1 MLYSFFVIKKK
12 KKALHEIIRPLSLS
26 IIFVELSFR
35 SVNPTMV
42 VRNFKFM
49 ESYNSW
55 NMYLQVKILTLDIL
69 THMVPLNCPL
79 ICSHNLILKL
89 YKIKKLH

>member
-55 NMYLQVKILTLDIL
+55 NMYLQVKILTLDIWYHSIVL
-69 THMVPLNCPL
+69 SFAVT
-79 ICSHNLILKL
+79 I
-89 YKIKKLH
+89 